1 MVGGR
6 AHGCALTAS
15 GRLACWGSD
24 ERGQIAQP
32 GGQSSAAP
40 ILIGSA
46 TWTALAAGAEHACGI
61 SGGGLYCWGD
71 NAVGQLGVGDVARA
85 TPVAP
90 LIP

>member
-1 MVGGR
+1 M
-6 AHGCALTAS
+6 TAS